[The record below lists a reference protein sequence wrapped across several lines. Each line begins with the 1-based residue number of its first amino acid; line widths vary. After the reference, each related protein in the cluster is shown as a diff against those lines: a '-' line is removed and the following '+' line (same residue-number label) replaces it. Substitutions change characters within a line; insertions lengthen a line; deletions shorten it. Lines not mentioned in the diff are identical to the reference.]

1 MKSVTKIENEIRKL
15 PVAEQKIIAR
25 HLNEIQAGHTHKA
38 GRAETAE
45 EIPHLPVFETMAAA
59 DRVCAASSAR

>member
-25 HLNEIQAGHTHKA
+25 HLNEIQVGHTHKA

-45 EIPHLPVFETMAAA
+45 EIPHLPVFETTAAA
-59 DRVCAASSAR
+59 DRVFAAGSAR

>member
-45 EIPHLPVFETMAAA
+45 EIPHLPVFETPTAA
-59 DRVCAASSAR
+59 DRDFAASSAR

>member
-1 MKSVTKIENEIRKL
+1 MKSVTKIETEIRKL

-25 HLNEIQAGHTHKA
+25 HLNEIQTGHTHKA

-45 EIPHLPVFETMAAA
+45 EIPHLPVIETGAVA
-59 DRVCAASSAR
+59 DRVFAASSVR